1 MPTSPSLPAGRPAI
15 GCRATRRP
23 VAEINSGLRRSKPGA
38 AGVLLGVIALLLAA
52 GELRAFEA
60 AATIQKIN
68 LEKNTIHIRAGGRDR
83 VAALAKDVRVQG
95 AVGKPLPGGLRAK
108 ELKAGVEVTVAGR
121 VEAGRPVIQVI
132 RLGRPRM
139 SLLKGGRLSVGL
151 KPLTEMS
158 AEDRYKGQDGGLY
171 GGGSNQPPAAHL
183 AAARRQSAG
192 IVPLDAEGKPA
203 KDGKIALVSIS
214 MSNATQEYSAFKRMA
229 DRDKRKSPR
238 VAIVDCAQGGQAM
251 AQWVNPNGR
260 PWAEA
265 DRRLAAAKVSPKQ
278 VQVIWVKLANMRPT
292 GELAHHGKKLQKDT
306 LAVLRNAK
314 ARFPNV
320 RIAYLAS
327 RIYGGYA
334 PAGHRL
340 NPEPYAYEGAFV
352 VRWLIQDQIKGN
364 PALAYDDRAG
374 AAKVPLLLWG
384 PYLWADGTTPRKG
397 DGLTW
402 ERTDLSPRDGIHPT
416 QAGRRKVAR
425 MLLKFF
431 TEDPLAATW
440 FVKAAR

>member
-1 MPTSPSLPAGRPAI
+1 MRQPLPPMAAGSAAFGRAGRQ
-15 GCRATRRP
+15 P
-23 VAEINSGLRRSKPGA
+23 VAAIEFGLRRKPGA
-38 AGVLLGVIALLLAA
+38 AGVLVGAIGLLLAA
-52 GELRAFEA
+52 GDLAAFESV
-60 AATIQKIN
+60 ATIQKID
-68 LEKNTIHIRAGGRDR
+68 LEKNSLHVRAGGRDR
-83 VAALAKDVRVQG
+83 IAALARGVQVQG
-95 AVGKPLPGGLRAK
+95 ADGKPLPGGLQAK
-108 ELKAGVEVTVAGR
+108 ELKEGVEVTIAGSVKAGR
-121 VEAGRPVIQVI
+121 LVIQVI
-132 RLGRPRM
+132 RLGRQGRY
-139 SLLKGGRLSVGL
+139 LLKGGKPSVGL

-158 AEDRYKGQDGGLY
+158 AQDRYKGEDGGLY

-183 AAARRQSAG
+183 AAATRQTAR

-203 KDGKIALVSIS
+203 KDGKIGLVSIS
-214 MSNATQEYSAFKRMA
+214 MSNATQEYSVFKRMA
-229 DRDKRKSPR
+229 DQDERKSRR

-265 DRRLAAAKVSPKQ
+265 DRRLAAAKVSSAQ
-278 VQVIWVKLANMRPT
+278 VQVIWVKLANMMPT
-292 GELAHHGKKLQKDT
+292 GELAEHGKKLQKDT

-352 VRWLIQDQIKGN
+352 VRWLIQDQIKGS
-364 PALAYDDRAG
+364 PDLAYDDRAG
-374 AAKVPLLLWG
+374 PARVPLLLWG

-402 ERTDLSPRDGIHPT
+402 ERTDLSPNDGIHPS
-416 QAGRRKVAR
+416 QAGRRKVAQ

-431 TEDPLAATW
+431 TEDSLAATW
-440 FVKAAR
+440 FVKAAH